1 MGHIGGIT
9 GNGIVTVILNA
20 QIGQPLE
27 ERIRRTLA
35 IIAGQHNTGHIE
47 AEIPE
52 DVDQPDH
59 IQIIGNAQIPPDFVF
74 LDIRGVDGNHHLHL
88 LLQVQQHPQ
97 LAVRPEAGKHTGCVI
112 VVIQLAAELQI
123 ELAAELG
130 NAIPD
135 MAGLHLQ
142 IFVVVKCPLNH
153 E

>member
-1 MGHIGGIT
+1 MVIHPNAHSLQPRLEGLGR
-9 GNGIVTVILNA
+9 GIVM
-20 QIGQPLE
+20 
-27 ERIRRTLA
+27 
-35 IIAGQHNTGHIE
+35 IAGQHNTGHIE
-47 AEIPE
+47 AEVPE

-74 LDIRGVDGNHHLHL
+74 LDIRGVDGNYHLHL